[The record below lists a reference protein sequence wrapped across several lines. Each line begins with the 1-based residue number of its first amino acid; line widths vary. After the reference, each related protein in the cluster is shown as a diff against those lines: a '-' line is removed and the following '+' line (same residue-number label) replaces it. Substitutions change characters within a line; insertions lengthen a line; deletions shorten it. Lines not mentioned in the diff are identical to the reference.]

1 MLAREARVG
10 STASLADPRAFCDL
24 LATPGDFIRWDHCY
38 GAAVECEIAF
48 AAQAIDTAAPVSGIF
63 SFVPDSGINAAAFN
77 PS

>member
-1 MLAREARVG
+1 VA
-10 STASLADPRAFCDL
+10 PRAFCDL

-38 GAAVECEIAF
+38 GVAVECEIVF
-48 AAQAIDTAAPVSGIF
+48 AAQAIDSGIF